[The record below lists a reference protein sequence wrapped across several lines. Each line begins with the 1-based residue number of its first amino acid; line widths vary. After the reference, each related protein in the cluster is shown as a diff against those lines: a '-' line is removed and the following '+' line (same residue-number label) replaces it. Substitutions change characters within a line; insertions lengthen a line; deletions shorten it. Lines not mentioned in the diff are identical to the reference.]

1 MVMVLFFVMAMVAA
15 YTNRNLL
22 YEQRMSINNFRATA
36 GMAAADAGID
46 WTIAMLSGARVNSNC
61 IAPAAP
67 AAADV
72 DFRNRY
78 TIFQADGTYAVPK
91 QASGAVLSPSCVF
104 TDAGWNCKC
113 PDLAA
118 PGVALDYPS
127 NTAPIFAVEIDNG
140 GAPGLLTVDVR
151 GSHEA
156 SYANSFGTLGNYNRV
171 RVNLALARALPM
183 APVAALTAGRNVDM
197 ETAIPV
203 KVANPDPKS
212 AVTVHTGAGFLRHHA
227 AADLNSDADV
237 TLLGP
242 PGSSSDTSIA
252 SDATLSGMVDG
263 AAAFQANVFQSV
275 FGMDSITYSRQPA
288 AVFID
293 CSAGCTSASIA
304 TAVANNPG
312 RVIWI
317 DGAIDL
323 NSDATFGSVAQ
334 PLMLVATGDITL
346 SAQLIVNGFIY
357 SGRDVVWNA
366 AAGSLVRGAVMAS
379 RDFVGNTSVAIAYD
393 ADVMQRISLGYGSF
407 VRVPGTWHVVPGK

>member
-263 AAAFQANVFQSV
+263 AA
-275 FGMDSITYSRQPA
+275 
-288 AVFID
+288 
-293 CSAGCTSASIA
+293 
-304 TAVANNPG
+304 NNPG